1 MKRHQWNRRMT
12 VGSAGSGFT
21 LVELLV
27 VILILSALLL
37 IALPKY
43 FHAVYASRVQGCKA
57 QITIINTAT
66 QVFFAK
72 NKVYPATRRG
82 DVLPD
87 GPGLG
92 QVPASRRGPAVPL
105 RHSIHTHTDPAGRH
119 DRRQSHSGQPPGR
132 RCSGPPGAL
141 RGPME
146 DRAEAPRMTAIIEL
160 PMPQAHLPFRQHDDV
175 LVTR

>member
-1 MKRHQWNRRMT
+1 MKRHQWNRRTT

-57 QITIINTAT
+57 QITIINTAA

-72 NKVYPATRRG
+72 NKVYPA
-82 DVLPD
+82 
-87 GPGLG
+87 
-92 QVPASRRGPAVPL
+92 PAWVKSPPLDEVPL
-105 RHSIHTHTDPAGRH
+105 CPFGTPYTLIPILQDGTTGASPTPGNPQVGVAVDALEHFVDPWKTMPRHR
-119 DRRQSHSGQPPGR
+119 
-132 RCSGPPGAL
+132 
-141 RGPME
+141 E
-146 DRAEAPRMTAIIEL
+146 
-160 PMPQAHLPFRQHDDV
+160 
-175 LVTR
+175 

>member
-72 NKVYPATRRG
+72 NKVYPAT
-82 DVLPD
+82 VAEMCSLTA
-87 GPGLG
+87 
-92 QVPASRRGPAVPL
+92 PAWVKSPPLDEVPL
-105 RHSIHTHTDPAGRH
+105 CPFGTPYTLIPILQDGTTGASPTPGNPQVGVAVDPLEHFVDPWKTVPRHR
-119 DRRQSHSGQPPGR
+119 
-132 RCSGPPGAL
+132 
-141 RGPME
+141 E
-146 DRAEAPRMTAIIEL
+146 
-160 PMPQAHLPFRQHDDV
+160 
-175 LVTR
+175 